1 MAAGEFTD
9 REEALAA
16 VDRLLAAD
24 AGARL
29 LMVFGVTGQGKTR
42 LLERI
47 TELHW
52 GNYRPQMID
61 LQSVVQSLRG
71 IDETSAAYAVDDV
84 AVLMLRAVGTALAH
98 QARWWQRPRR
108 LARHAVTIGQDPI
121 PRQIEQ
127 SQSVTNEGIL
137 TSSAQNVYIGVS
149 PVDTVRRGTWI
160 SQLEEIARRLRR
172 RRLLL
177 LFDTCEW
184 MYVFDEAP
192 PHGQESQEAAR
203 PGPLGLSPWFLGQVL
218 PRLLAAAPRLK
229 AVLAGWDRL
238 EGLST
243 RQVHAL
249 ACELTGWSEGHTRSF
264 LASAGIED
272 PAVAALVHEAGDGL
286 PLLADVVATKAT
298 EWRTIDGAADVAALT
313 ALIRD
318 QPSQQWV
325 PRMILARLSP
335 HQQNEIAAA
344 TVLRTVTRPA
354 LEALLDEV
362 DSTGADWFRRLTSRA
377 FLHEPPP
384 GSADPALAGQ
394 GWRMHGQIRRWLLDY
409 LTDTDATAP
418 TGRQRLP
425 LLHGHA
431 ASYFQDLASR
441 EPDGD
446 WSLELAYHCFAVGD
460 DSPAPAWQRRML
472 VAAHA
477 GNLAVVAA
485 HADIALARE
494 QRAVRT
500 LLPAVAAPAAA
511 CAAWVAYLRGV
522 FTVAERVA
530 VDAADLYR
538 QVNQPTGQAWALQLA
553 GQAAWKSWCW
563 ANAISYWRQALDL
576 LRGHGGGTNQ
586 LALTAALAGAS
597 LACGDYP
604 AVGVLVAEAE
614 TLSYHTPT
622 GPPGRAPE
630 VGDPAIPPHT
640 PLADAVPANR
650 MAGYLSTLIAH
661 AALKTNDW
669 DQAED
674 LLLQTEQRVRDGHDQ
689 LGLVEVLRLRAE
701 LARYR
706 NQTPASAQLARE
718 AGDVLLGA
726 SAPSAL
732 RVAVLLTQAAAAR
745 RLSRYGPPPTL
756 SSGPLS
762 GVRPTVTLL
771 LSEASESRHQLDL
784 AQRYARAALDVA
796 LDIGDRHGQAN
807 AHDTLG
813 DFALPDDH
821 GAAAEHCTV
830 ALTLYQ
836 QIGDRLGQAN
846 AHLRLG
852 WAALFRADH
861 GAAAEHCTVA
871 LTLYQQIGDRLGQA
885 DAHFGLGEVAR
896 LRDDYGAAGKHYT
909 VALTLYQQIGVRL
922 GQANAHLG
930 LGAAARLRDDYGAAG
945 KHYTVALTL
954 CQQIGDRLGQ
964 ADAHFGLGE
973 AARLRSDSSVAEERY
988 TVALTLYQQ
997 IGVRLGQANAHLGL
1011 GAAALL
1017 RGDSGVAEKHC
1028 TVALTLYQQ
1037 IGDRLGQANA
1047 GLMLGETALMQG
1059 DNASARKWLM
1069 QSAELYETIGRN
1081 KDAAHA
1087 REQVP

>member
-71 IDETSAAYAVDDV
+71 IDETSAAHAVDDV

-218 PRLLAAAPRLK
+218 PRLLDAAPRLK

-264 LASAGIED
+264 LASVGIED

-394 GWRMHGQIRRWLLDY
+394 GWRMHGQIRLWLLDY

-460 DSPAPAWQRRML
+460 DTPAPVWQRRML

-485 HADIALARE
+485 LADIALAPE

-511 CAAWVAYLRGV
+511 CAAWVAYLRGE

-538 QVNQPTGQAWALQLA
+538 QVDQPTGQAWALQLA

-586 LALTAALAGAS
+586 LALTTALAGAS

-614 TLSYHTPT
+614 TLPYHTPT
-622 GPPGRAPE
+622 GPPE
-630 VGDPAIPPHT
+630 VGDPATPPHI

-674 LLLQTEQRVRDGHDQ
+674 LLFQTEQRVRDGHDQ

-706 NQTPASAQLARE
+706 DQTPASAQLARE
-718 AGDVLLGA
+718 AADVLLGA

-745 RLSRYGPPPTL
+745 RLSGYGPPPTL

-813 DFALPDDH
+813 DFAFPDDY
-821 GAAAEHCTV
+821 GAAEEHRTV

-846 AHLRLG
+846 AHNGL
-852 WAALFRADH
+852 
-861 GAAAEHCTVA
+861 GAAA
-871 LTLYQQIGDRLGQA
+871 RS
-885 DAHFGLGEVAR
+885 R
-896 LRDDYGAAGKHYT
+896 SDYGAAEEHYT
-909 VALTLYQQIGVRL
+909 VALTLYQQIGARL

-930 LGAAARLRDDYGAAG
+930 LG
-945 KHYTVALTL
+945 
-954 CQQIGDRLGQ
+954 
-964 ADAHFGLGE
+964 E
-973 AARLRSDSSVAEERY
+973 AAR
-988 TVALTLYQQ
+988 
-997 IGVRLGQANAHLGL
+997 
-1011 GAAALL
+1011 L

-1037 IGDRLGQANA
+1037 IGDRLGQANAHEGLGEAARLRDDYGTAEEHYTVALTLYQQIGARLGQANA

-1081 KDAAHA
+1081 KDAANA

>member
-71 IDETSAAYAVDDV
+71 IDETSAAHAVDDV

-218 PRLLAAAPRLK
+218 PRLLDAAPRLK

-298 EWRTIDGAADVAALT
+298 EWRTINGAADVAALT

-362 DSTGADWFRRLTSRA
+362 DSTGARCFLPSPRRPLLARPGSPTCGGSSLSRNGSRSTRPICTDRSTSR
-377 FLHEPPP
+377 P
-384 GSADPALAGQ
+384 GRPGRCNSPDRRPGRAGAGPMPSATGDKPSTCSG
-394 GWRMHGQIRRWLLDY
+394 
-409 LTDTDATAP
+409 ATA
-418 TGRQRLP
+418 
-425 LLHGHA
+425 A
-431 ASYFQDLASR
+431 APISSR
-441 EPDGD
+441 SPRR
-446 WSLELAYHCFAVGD
+446 
-460 DSPAPAWQRRML
+460 SPAP
-472 VAAHA
+472 VS
-477 GNLAVVAA
+477 
-485 HADIALARE
+485 
-494 QRAVRT
+494 
-500 LLPAVAAPAAA
+500 PAATTRPS
-511 CAAWVAYLRGV
+511 V
-522 FTVAERVA
+522 
-530 VDAADLYR
+530 
-538 QVNQPTGQAWALQLA
+538 
-553 GQAAWKSWCW
+553 SW
-563 ANAISYWRQALDL
+563 SQK
-576 LRGHGGGTNQ
+576 
-586 LALTAALAGAS
+586 
-597 LACGDYP
+597 P
-604 AVGVLVAEAE
+604 
-614 TLSYHTPT
+614 
-622 GPPGRAPE
+622 
-630 VGDPAIPPHT
+630 
-640 PLADAVPANR
+640 
-650 MAGYLSTLIAH
+650 
-661 AALKTNDW
+661 K
-669 DQAED
+669 
-674 LLLQTEQRVRDGHDQ
+674 
-689 LGLVEVLRLRAE
+689 
-701 LARYR
+701 
-706 NQTPASAQLARE
+706 
-718 AGDVLLGA
+718 
-726 SAPSAL
+726 PS
-732 RVAVLLTQAAAAR
+732 RT
-745 RLSRYGPPPTL
+745 T
-756 SSGPLS
+756 
-762 GVRPTVTLL
+762 
-771 LSEASESRHQLDL
+771 
-784 AQRYARAALDVA
+784 
-796 LDIGDRHGQAN
+796 
-807 AHDTLG
+807 
-813 DFALPDDH
+813 
-821 GAAAEHCTV
+821 
-830 ALTLYQ
+830 
-836 QIGDRLGQAN
+836 
-846 AHLRLG
+846 
-852 WAALFRADH
+852 
-861 GAAAEHCTVA
+861 
-871 LTLYQQIGDRLGQA
+871 
-885 DAHFGLGEVAR
+885 
-896 LRDDYGAAGKHYT
+896 
-909 VALTLYQQIGVRL
+909 
-922 GQANAHLG
+922 
-930 LGAAARLRDDYGAAG
+930 
-945 KHYTVALTL
+945 
-954 CQQIGDRLGQ
+954 
-964 ADAHFGLGE
+964 
-973 AARLRSDSSVAEERY
+973 
-988 TVALTLYQQ
+988 
-997 IGVRLGQANAHLGL
+997 
-1011 GAAALL
+1011 
-1017 RGDSGVAEKHC
+1017 
-1028 TVALTLYQQ
+1028 
-1037 IGDRLGQANA
+1037 
-1047 GLMLGETALMQG
+1047 
-1059 DNASARKWLM
+1059 
-1069 QSAELYETIGRN
+1069 
-1081 KDAAHA
+1081 
-1087 REQVP
+1087 